1 MSTPPAAGQERQ
13 CPSCGCAVTAAT
25 ILCPFCGV
33 SVLEAPVWVVPP
45 PAVLNEVKASKGKIA
60 LGVVVADLVAIA
72 LLLLTIKLTGATSSG
87 DTARVLIG
95 SVFII
100 VPLVMGLVSAWFWR
114 DLGLSTG
121 SYFLYSLVDCAL
133 ALILSAV
140 FMAEGGICLLMVSPL
155 LILMVFGGA
164 LLGRVVFARKN
175 NRLNLSL
182 IPLALSVLVFDALSP
197 HHSRHVVTDR
207 VVIHARPDVVWRHIA
222 SFPPIPDKPDFWL
235 FKLGLP
241 YPVQSTIQGV
251 YVGAERRCVFS
262 QNLVFDERVTECEPN
277 QRLTFDVVHQPPH
290 PEILGHA
297 AVKRGQFLLQDNG
310 DGTTTLVGTS
320 WYELYVYP
328 SWYYR
333 LWADSIAR
341 QVHLRVMN
349 RVKTVCEAPD
359 GRL

>member
-1 MSTPPAAGQERQ
+1 MSSPPPRAERA
-13 CPSCGCAVTAAT
+13 CPNCGRAVTAAT

-33 SVLEAPVWVVPP
+33 SVLESPVWTAPP
-45 PAVLNEVKASKGKIA
+45 PEELTRAQSSKGKIA
-60 LGVVVADLVAIA
+60 LGIVAADLVAIA
-72 LLLLTIKLTGATSSG
+72 LLLLAFKLSGRTSSG
-87 DTARVLIG
+87 DTASVLIG
-95 SVFII
+95 SVFIL

-121 SYFLYSLVDCAL
+121 SLFLYSLVDCAL
-133 ALILSAV
+133 ALVLSAV

-164 LLGRVVFARKN
+164 LLGRALFARN
-175 NRLNLSL
+175 NSRLNLSL
-182 IPLALSVLVFDALSP
+182 IPLALGVLVFDALSP
-197 HHSRHVVTDR
+197 HHGRCSVTDR
-207 VVIHARPDVVWRHIA
+207 VVIRARPDVVWRHIA
-222 SFPPIPDKPDFWL
+222 AFPPIPDKPDFWL
-235 FKLGLP
+235 FKIGLP
-241 YPVQSTIQGV
+241 YPVQSTIEGV
-251 YVGAERRCVFS
+251 HVGAARRCVFS

-277 QRLTFDVVHQPPH
+277 KRLTFDVVRQPAH

-297 AVKRGQFLLQDNG
+297 AVKRGQFLLHDNG
-310 DGTTTLVGTS
+310 DGTTTLTGTS

-333 LWADSIAR
+333 LWADDIAR

-349 RVKTVCEAPD
+349 RVKTVCETPD

>member
-1 MSTPPAAGQERQ
+1 MSNPPPSAERVCPNCGQAITP
-13 CPSCGCAVTAAT
+13 AT

-33 SVLEAPVWVVPP
+33 STLESPVWAAPP
-45 PAVLNEVKASKGKIA
+45 PEALGRAKAAKGKIP
-60 LGVVVADLVAIA
+60 LGVAASNVVAIGLV
-72 LLLLTIKLTGATSSG
+72 LLAFGLTSAARSG
-87 DTARVLIG
+87 DAAGVLIG
-95 SVFII
+95 SVFIL

-114 DLGLSTG
+114 DLNLSTG

-133 ALILSAV
+133 GLVLSAV
-140 FMAEGGICLLMVSPL
+140 FMAEGGICLLIVSPL
-155 LILMVFGGA
+155 LIVMVFGGA
-164 LLGRVVFARKN
+164 LLGRTLFARNN

-182 IPLALSVLVFDALSP
+182 IPIALAVLAFDALSP
-197 HHSRHVVTDR
+197 HHARFAVADR
-207 VVIHARPDVVWRHIA
+207 IVIHAPPAVVWRHIA
-222 SFPPIPDKPDFWL
+222 AFPPIPEKPDFRL
-235 FKLGLP
+235 FQMGLP

-277 QRLTFDVVHQPPH
+277 KKLTFDIVHQPDH

-310 DGTTTLVGTS
+310 DGTTTLTGKS

-333 LWADSIAR
+333 LWADDIAR
-341 QVHLRVMN
+341 QVHWRVMN
-349 RVKTVCEAPD
+349 RVKTVCESPD
-359 GRL
+359 GHV

>member
-1 MSTPPAAGQERQ
+1 MGLPPPRQERR
-13 CPSCGCAVTAAT
+13 CPNCGQGVTAAT

-33 SVLEAPVWVVPP
+33 SVLESPVWAAPP
-45 PAVLNEVKASKGKIA
+45 PNETGRARTSKGKIA
-60 LGVVVADLVAIA
+60 LGVVAANVVALGLM
-72 LLLLTIKLTGATSSG
+72 LLASWLTGSTRSG
-87 DTARVLIG
+87 DAAGVLIG
-95 SVFII
+95 SVFIL

-114 DLGLSTG
+114 DLDLSLG
-121 SYFLYSLVDCAL
+121 GYFLYSLADCGL
-133 ALILSAV
+133 ALIASAA
-140 FMAEGGICLLMVSPL
+140 FMAEGGICLLIVSPL
-155 LILMVFGGA
+155 LIFLVFGGA
-164 LLGRVVFARKN
+164 LLGRMLFARKN

-182 IPLALSVLVFDALSP
+182 IPLALAVLTFDALSP
-197 HHSRHVVTDR
+197 HHARREVTDR

-222 SFPPIPDKPDFWL
+222 AFPPIPDRPDYWL

-251 YVGAERRCVFS
+251 HVGAGRRCVFS
-262 QNLVFDERVTECEPN
+262 RNLVFDERVTECEPN
-277 QRLTFDVVHQPPH
+277 RRLTFDVVRQPPH

-328 SWYYR
+328 SWYYG
-333 LWADSIAR
+333 LWADDIAR